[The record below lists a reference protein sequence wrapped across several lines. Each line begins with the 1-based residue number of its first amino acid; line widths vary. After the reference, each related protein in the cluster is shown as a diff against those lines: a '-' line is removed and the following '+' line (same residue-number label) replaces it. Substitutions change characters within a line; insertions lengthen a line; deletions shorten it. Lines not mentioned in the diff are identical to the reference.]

1 MLCAMR
7 AACQIEKEKI
17 MLISL
22 IIYAIATAVA
32 LRYASPWLTSGS
44 VAFAAGENKTL
55 LWRSVSIIGITAVYA
70 ALSIALNIGAQ
81 FFAVGLV
88 ALIGKGLATA
98 VVYELSFMAAD
109 VLILALSIFGVSKVM
124 KNSLTVKTF
133 GATISASL
141 IITVLAI
148 IGQIS
153 VGILAFNLAQ

>member
-1 MLCAMR
+1 MLT
-7 AACQIEKEKI
+7 
-17 MLISL
+17 SL

-32 LRYASPWLTSGS
+32 LRYASPWLTSGN
-44 VAFAAGENKTL
+44 VAFAAGENKTF
-55 LWRSVSIIGITAVYA
+55 LWRSISVIGITAVYA
-70 ALSIALNIGAQ
+70 VLSIALSIGAQ

-109 VLILALSIFGVSKVM
+109 VLILALSIIGVSKVM
-124 KNSLTVKTF
+124 KNSLTAKTF

-148 IGQIS
+148 VGQ
-153 VGILAFNLAQ
+153 VGVGVLAYNLAQ